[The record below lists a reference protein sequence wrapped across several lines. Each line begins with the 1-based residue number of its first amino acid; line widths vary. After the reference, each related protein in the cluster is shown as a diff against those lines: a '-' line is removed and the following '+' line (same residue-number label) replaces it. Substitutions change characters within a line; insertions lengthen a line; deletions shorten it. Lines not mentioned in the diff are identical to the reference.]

1 MHAQHSDA
9 IFKKKNTFNVQW
21 VELVCAILT
30 VTEQQLHFAMVIMEH

>member
-1 MHAQHSDA
+1 MHSTDA
-9 IFKKKNTFNVQW
+9 ILKKNIFNVQW